1 MSICMFSFLIFL
13 NLLMLYYFYIPHRKK
28 YVGQNHVIIG
38 TMSDTPNPM
47 ILGSSGVSLSQQ
59 LYLVL
64 VVDNYGW

>member
-1 MSICMFSFLIFL
+1 
-13 NLLMLYYFYIPHRKK
+13 MLYYFYIPHRKK